1 MREHVPDAQ
10 TSPAAASPARRISVR
25 RRISGVAAAASVG
38 GLVLTASI
46 PLVSSSETMDAAAS
60 QQQLFSE
67 VSAEDVPG
75 SLTDI
80 TAVDVD
86 EAIAGT
92 YAFRP
97 RAVVNYPFAE
107 TVLLTDPFGYRT
119 APVAQFHDAQDFGAA
134 AGTPIQAIAEGKVL
148 EAGFASDGCGFGLK
162 LEHEI
167 DDQTVTSRYCHM
179 QDASH
184 SYKVG
189 DTLEMGD
196 PVGKVG
202 ATGMAF
208 GAHLHFALR
217 VDDEPVDPMPFLSKY
232 SRMDRDIKPVPTKPL
247 GSAAAGVAPGK
258 PETE

>member
-1 MREHVPDAQ
+1 MREHVPDA
-10 TSPAAASPARRISVR
+10 TPVSPTPAPARRISAR
-25 RRISGVAAAASVG
+25 RRIAGVAAAASVG
-38 GLVLTASI
+38 GLVLTAAI
-46 PLVSSSETMDAAAS
+46 PMISSTETNEAAAS

-80 TAVDVD
+80 SAVDVD

-119 APVAQFHDAQDFGAA
+119 APVEQFHDAQDFGAA

-167 DDQTVTSRYCHM
+167 DDKTVTSRYCHM

-232 SRMDRDIKPVPTKPL
+232 SRMDRDTQPVPTKPL
-247 GSAAAGVAPGK
+247 KAGAEDAK
-258 PETE
+258 PEAE

>member
-1 MREHVPDAQ
+1 MREHVPDSAPV
-10 TSPAAASPARRISVR
+10 SPTPAPARRISTR
-25 RRISGVAAAASVG
+25 RRIAGVAAAASVG
-38 GLVLTASI
+38 GLVLTAAI
-46 PLVSSSETMDAAAS
+46 PMISSTETNEAAAS

-80 TAVDVD
+80 SAVDVD

-119 APVAQFHDAQDFGAA
+119 APVEQFHDAQDFGAA

-167 DDQTVTSRYCHM
+167 DDKTVTSRYCHM

-232 SRMDRDIKPVPTKPL
+232 SRMDRDTQPVPTKPL
-247 GSAAAGVAPGK
+247 KADAEDAK
-258 PETE
+258 PEAE